1 MPDGMGSSGPH
12 TKPYDRCRLVV
23 SVRTSPKK
31 RDLQHTES
39 RLSRSEKIFFPIG
52 AVLTIVVFGF
62 AAEIAWLAIAATGAA
77 VHGVYGNLAD
87 VATPHA
93 LLRRDRRSWLIL
105 GFTGV
110 LYGIAGGLV
119 LGTALGRAIGTF
131 SGATSA
137 GELGSLA
144 GLVLGLCVSLGCIV
158 SGVAWSHWR
167 VSQLI
172 LVVRAN
178 IPLRLMSF
186 LQDAHKRGILRQ
198 SGTVYQFRHLELQ
211 HRLATKGNRINRGGP
226 NG

>member
-1 MPDGMGSSGPH
+1 MTGVGWSFLFVLH
-12 TKPYDRCRLVV
+12 
-23 SVRTSPKK
+23 PKK
-31 RDLQHTES
+31 EIFNIRNLDYPALK
-39 RLSRSEKIFFPIG
+39 KIFFPIG

-62 AAEIAWLAIAATGAA
+62 AAEIAWLAVAATGAA

-119 LGTALGRAIGTF
+119 LGTSLGRAIGTL

-172 LVVRAN
+172 LVVHAN

-186 LQDAHKRGILRQ
+186 LQDAHQRGILRQ

-211 HRLATKGNRINRGGP
+211 HRLATKGNRINRDRP